1 MLAALII
8 SVATSV
14 PTAFADGTRTWEQSK
29 FDELTKGTATGVAI
43 RSAGGLEL
51 APSFKLLYAT
61 PSTYIWAVGADD
73 AGNVYAATG
82 APARVYRITPEG
94 KASIIFEPQ
103 ELQVQTLEVAPGG
116 VIYAA
121 TAPDGKV
128 YKIEHKVGEKPAGEK
143 PAAKAESNGAGKDS
157 TVDAAKPTLDPS
169 WSSSVYFAPGT
180 KYIWDLLLDKA
191 GNLYVATGDHG
202 EIFKVTPKG
211 EHSLFFK
218 SDETHIR
225 VLALDAQGNVIAGT
239 DGSGLVYRISAA
251 GEGFVLY
258 SAPKKEITAL
268 ALDHDGNIYAAGVG
282 EKRSSGTPSM
292 GGPATIIPMG
302 GSVPAVTGPQSP
314 GITITP
320 APAPV
325 QAGPFPFPGGGASGG
340 SDVYRIA
347 PDGSPSKIWTSHED
361 IVYALAFDSHDH
373 LLAGTGNRGHV
384 FAVEGQDEFSD
395 LLKAAAS
402 QVTGFAKAP
411 GGGLYAASSNLGK
424 IFVLGPGP
432 ESEGTYESDVFDA
445 RIFSRWGRAE
455 FRGTGN
461 VELLARSGNV
471 DNPDRNWSAWKKV
484 DLAKDAEMA
493 VPAARYAQWKVVLH
507 AGSQKPAVSGITLN
521 YLPKN
526 VAPEI
531 DDVSVQMGV
540 RYQALSKPSGLS
552 LGADVSGSAGI
563 HFESPVPS
571 SHDRDAIGVKWNA
584 HDENDDQLV
593 YSVYYR
599 GDGETRWLLLKDNLT
614 DKAYSFDASLLPD
627 GGYTVKVVA
636 SDAPSHSP
644 GEALTASKESRRFEV
659 DTTPPRLENLT
670 AAVEGAQIHVR
681 FRAEDGF
688 STIKRAEYSVDAG
701 DWKYVEP
708 VGQLSD
714 SKTEDYD
721 FKVALEAG
729 KDAASEH
736 VVVVRVY
743 DKYDNMGA
751 AKTCAEREV
760 TGAEATGGSTA
771 LFWRSCRALGIGT
784 CPKGLF
790 RTALGSLKMAVCAAP
805 VQRNFFCPFLC
816 LSRCA

>member
-1 MLAALII
+1 MLTSRKTFSFIFNAFLLAAAL
-8 SVATSV
+8 SVFV
-14 PTAFADGTRTWEQSK
+14 LTAFADGTHTWEQSK

-94 KASIIFEPQ
+94 KATIIFEPQ
-103 ELQVQTLEVAPGG
+103 ELQVQALEVAAGG

-128 YKIEHKVGEKPAGEK
+128 YKIEHKSGEKPGARAEKSGEK
-143 PAAKAESNGAGKDS
+143 ETSPDS
-157 TVDAAKPTLDPS
+157 TKPALDAS
-169 WSSSVYFAPGT
+169 WSSSVYFAPAT

-191 GNLYVATGDHG
+191 GNLFVATGDHG
-202 EIFKVTPKG
+202 EIYKVTPKG
-211 EHSLFFK
+211 EHTLFFK

-225 VLALDAQGNVIAGT
+225 VMALDAQGNVIAGT
-239 DGSGLVYRISAA
+239 DGSGLVYRISPA

-268 ALDHDGNIYAAGVG
+268 ALDHEGNIYAAGVG
-282 EKRSSGTPSM
+282 EKRSGSGASSAMSSTSPTITVGTGAPS
-292 GGPATIIPMG
+292 
-302 GSVPAVTGPQSP
+302 GSSGSQSP
-314 GITITP
+314 GLTLST
-320 APAPV
+320 APSPSLP
-325 QAGPFPFPGGGASGG
+325 GPFPFPGGGTSGG

-347 PDGSPSKIWTSHED
+347 PDGSPSKVWTSRED
-361 IVYALAFDSHDH
+361 IVYALAFDSHNR

-384 FAVEGQDEFSD
+384 FAIDGQDDFSD

-411 GGGLYAASSNLGK
+411 GGGLYAVCSNLGK
-424 IFVLGPGP
+424 VFVLGPGP
-432 ESEGTYESDVFDA
+432 EAEGTYESDIYDA
-445 RIFSRWGRAE
+445 KIFSRWGRAE
-455 FRGTGN
+455 FRGSGN

-484 DLAKDAEMA
+484 DLGSAAEMS
-493 VPAARYAQWKVVLH
+493 VPSARYAQWKAVLH
-507 AGSQKPAVSGITLN
+507 AGSQKPVINSVTLN

-531 DDVSVQMGV
+531 DDVSIQMGV
-540 RYQALSKPSGLS
+540 RYQPLSKPSALS
-552 LGADVSGSAGI
+552 LSTDLSGSSGG
-563 HFESPVPS
+563 HFDSPVPS
-571 SHDRDAIGVKWNA
+571 SHDRDAIGVKWTA

-614 DKAYSFDASLLPD
+614 DKACSFDASLLPD

-644 GEALTASKESRRFEV
+644 GDALTASKESRRFEV
-659 DTTPPRLENLT
+659 DTTPPRIENLT
-670 AAVEGAQIHVR
+670 AAVEGTQFHVK
-681 FRAEDGF
+681 FRAEDSF
-688 STIKRAEYSVDAG
+688 STLKRAEYSVDAG

-729 KDAASEH
+729 KDVASEH
-736 VVVVRVY
+736 VVVIRVY

-751 AKTCAEREV
+751 AKTV
-760 TGAEATGGSTA
+760 
-771 LFWRSCRALGIGT
+771 L
-784 CPKGLF
+784 KG
-790 RTALGSLKMAVCAAP
+790 K
-805 VQRNFFCPFLC
+805 
-816 LSRCA
+816 